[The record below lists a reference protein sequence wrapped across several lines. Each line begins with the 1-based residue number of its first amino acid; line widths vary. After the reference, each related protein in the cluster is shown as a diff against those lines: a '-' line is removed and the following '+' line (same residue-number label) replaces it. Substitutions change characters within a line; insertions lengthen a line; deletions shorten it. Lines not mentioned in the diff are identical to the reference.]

1 MKALFKKGS
10 HFENESLTMLTIA
23 LLFDVNEMNLMDLEY
38 KKALWF
44 VNNFPIKPNTV
55 QLLEY
60 CQGERRESLKE
71 EMLFGRVYKCKV
83 C

>member
-1 MKALFKKGS
+1 MLTIELLFNVSEMNFVDLEFKKGLIICQQ
-10 HFENESLTMLTIA
+10 FQR
-23 LLFDVNEMNLMDLEY
+23 
-38 KKALWF
+38 
-44 VNNFPIKPNTV
+44 KPDTV

>member
-1 MKALFKKGS
+1 M
-10 HFENESLTMLTIA
+10 
-23 LLFDVNEMNLMDLEY
+23 FDVNEMNFVDLEFLKRPHNLPTIS
-38 KKALWF
+38 KKTGHCAVVGIL
-44 VNNFPIKPNTV
+44 P
-55 QLLEY
+55 

>member
-1 MKALFKKGS
+1 MKAHS
-10 HFENESLTMLTIA
+10 ETHFENENK
-23 LLFDVNEMNLMDLEY
+23 VLEKFS
-38 KKALWF
+38 KKLDA
-44 VNNFPIKPNTV
+44 V